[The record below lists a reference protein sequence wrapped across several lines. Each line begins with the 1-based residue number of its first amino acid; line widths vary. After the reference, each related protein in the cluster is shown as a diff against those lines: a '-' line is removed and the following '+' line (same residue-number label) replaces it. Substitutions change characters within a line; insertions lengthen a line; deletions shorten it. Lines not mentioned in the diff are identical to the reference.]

1 MVIIENDVLN
11 ERMYKKEYSC
21 GLKAY
26 VIPKPGY
33 QKKYAMFAT
42 NFGSIDDK
50 FRLPETGETF
60 TVPDGVAH
68 FLEHKL
74 FSMKDGS
81 AMDKFAAMGSSS
93 NAYTSFTHTSYLFS
107 CTEGFDE
114 SFKLLLDFVQHP
126 YITDESVEN
135 EKGIIGQEIRMYE
148 DDPDWQVY
156 FNFINC
162 LYNNFSVKKD
172 IAGTVESISG
182 INKELLYK
190 CFNTFYDP
198 SNMVIFVVGD
208 VSPESIFRMIEDNV
222 STDKEKL
229 KIERFYTS
237 EEDKICMPRK
247 EADCDVSMPIF
258 MYGYKINPNIENI
271 ARTEIALDILLE
283 MLVGKSS
290 DLYEKLYE
298 EGLITSPLGVDITL
312 EKTYGFINISG
323 ESRECDKV
331 ISEIKEEIERV
342 KAEGI
347 NIDDF
352 KRTKNKL
359 SGEYIRQF
367 NSVDKIA
374 HMFMANIFRNVDIFE
389 YANTFNEVTV
399 DDVRN
404 VLNKYFDF
412 SKEAISIVKPKK

>member
-1 MVIIENDVLN
+1 
-11 ERMYKKEYSC
+11 
-21 GLKAY
+21 
-26 VIPKPGY
+26 
-33 QKKYAMFAT
+33 
-42 NFGSIDDK
+42 
-50 FRLPETGETF
+50 
-60 TVPDGVAH
+60 
-68 FLEHKL
+68 
-74 FSMKDGS
+74 
-81 AMDKFAAMGSSS
+81 
-93 NAYTSFTHTSYLFS
+93 
-107 CTEGFDE
+107 
-114 SFKLLLDFVQHP
+114 
-126 YITDESVEN
+126 
-135 EKGIIGQEIRMYE
+135 
-148 DDPDWQVY
+148 
-156 FNFINC
+156 
-162 LYNNFSVKKD
+162 
-172 IAGTVESISG
+172 
-182 INKELLYK
+182 
-190 CFNTFYDP
+190 
-198 SNMVIFVVGD
+198 
-208 VSPESIFRMIEDNV
+208 
-222 STDKEKL
+222 
-229 KIERFYTS
+229 
-237 EEDKICMPRK
+237 MPRK

-283 MLVGKSS
+283 ILVGKSS

-331 ISEIKEEIERV
+331 ISKIKEEIERV
-342 KAEGI
+342 KVEGI

-389 YANTFNEVTV
+389 YANAFNEVTV

-412 SKEAISIVKPKK
+412 SKEAISIIKPKN